1 TFLSWLTGG
10 LPASLMTRCRRET
23 PTGRMTRKKRTRR
36 RTRTRRKTISRQS
49 SGNPNST
56 NSPRKAREIA
66 QSISG
71 RGAMKSL
78 LGIFSAIVLAV
89 MLAPALAGEA
99 PPSTKQ
105 AEAVEALVTR
115 AAVLI
120 EKEGQTA
127 AFTQFRKKDSEWLHG
142 DTYLYAYDLKGNVL
156 LNAAFP
162 QREGTNIAG

>member
-1 TFLSWLTGG
+1 
-10 LPASLMTRCRRET
+10 
-23 PTGRMTRKKRTRR
+23 
-36 RTRTRRKTISRQS
+36 
-49 SGNPNST
+49 
-56 NSPRKAREIA
+56 
-66 QSISG
+66 
-71 RGAMKSL
+71 MKSL

-162 QREGTNIAG
+162 QREGTNIAGQKDAKGKPFQDEILQIAATEGSGWVSYMFPSLDRLNLPRNGPT